1 MATPK
6 LMTYVELASVWGVS
20 KEAARKKVEGLRL
33 PKQMGNDGR
42 ARVMVDL
49 TEVQHEPMKPRAA
62 DRRSTG
68 GRAEPAPD
76 GDSLR
81 RLVSTLEAEVERL
94 TALEASRRSDFER
107 ERSRSDELSNDLASM
122 REALA
127 VMTAERD
134 AERARALQVAVLDAI
149 LESERKH
156 ADELRQDRDRWAVQ
170 AHGLA
175 HPPAPERR
183 GWWPFRRAAPN

>member
-1 MATPK
+1 
-6 LMTYVELASVWGVS
+6 
-20 KEAARKKVEGLRL
+20 
-33 PKQMGNDGR
+33 
-42 ARVMVDL
+42 MVDL
-49 TEVQHEPMKPRAA
+49 TEVHHEPMKPRAT
-62 DRRSTG
+62 DRRPTG
-68 GRAEPAPD
+68 GRAESAPD
-76 GDSLR
+76 SDNLR

-94 TALEASRRSDFER
+94 TALEALRRSDFER
-107 ERSRSDELSNDLASM
+107 ERSRSDELSSDLASV

-183 GWWPFRRAAPN
+183 GWWPFRRAG